1 MSEPHTTGEP
11 DPTLRPARLALYAG
25 VISMILGAFALFAGY
40 NGAATNPIVEAQ
52 VPYLISGGLAG
63 LALLLLGGIGIAA
76 SVILRVTGEIR
87 SELHATRDAFTQAN
101 RISSSV
107 AAAVLPESVPAASSN
122 GSVLVSSGGSSYHR
136 ADCRLVERAEAV
148 SKVPRADAT
157 SQGLHPCRI
166 CNP

>member
-1 MSEPHTTGEP
+1 MSEPQHIGEP
-11 DPTLRPARLALYAG
+11 DPTLRPARLAMYLG
-25 VISMILGAFALFAGY
+25 VVALVLGAIALIAGY

-52 VPYLISGGLAG
+52 IPYVISGGLAG
-63 LALLLLGGIGIAA
+63 LALIVIGGISVAA

-87 SELHATRDAFTQAN
+87 NELHATRDAFTQAN
-101 RISSSV
+101 RVASSV
-107 AAAVLPESVPAASSN
+107 AAAIRPESIPASASN

-136 ADCRLVERAEAV
+136 SDCRLVERAESV
-148 SKVPRADAT
+148 EKVPRADAT

>member
-1 MSEPHTTGEP
+1 MSEQHTTTEP
-11 DPTLRPARLALYAG
+11 DPTLRPARLALYVG
-25 VISMILGAFALFAGY
+25 VICLVLGAFALFAGY

-52 VPYLISGGLAG
+52 VPYVISGGLAG
-63 LALLLLGGIGIAA
+63 LALLLLGGIGVAA

-87 SELHATRDAFTQAN
+87 RELHMTRDAFTQAN
-101 RISSSV
+101 RVASSV
-107 AAAVLPESVPAASSN
+107 AAAIRPESIAATSSN

-148 SKVPRADAT
+148 SKLPRTDAA